1 MKTNKKNLT
10 LFWLL
15 LFLPS
20 LFWAQDKI
28 EFTAETINNEEI
40 VFSEI
45 YSSGPTLVNFWAL
58 WCKPCR
64 AEMRHLEA
72 IYEKYKDKGFTILGI
87 NQDSPRSV
95 AKVKAFVSSHNLNF
109 PIVTDPNQEIFQ
121 QFNGQ
126 SIPLNVLYNIK
137 GEVVYTHVG
146 YLPGDEIKLEEEIK
160 KVLGIE
166 N

>member
-45 YSSGPTLVNFWAL
+45 
-58 WCKPCR
+58 
-64 AEMRHLEA
+64 
-72 IYEKYKDKGFTILGI
+72 
-87 NQDSPRSV
+87 
-95 AKVKAFVSSHNLNF
+95 
-109 PIVTDPNQEIFQ
+109 
-121 QFNGQ
+121 
-126 SIPLNVLYNIK
+126 
-137 GEVVYTHVG
+137 
-146 YLPGDEIKLEEEIK
+146 
-160 KVLGIE
+160 
-166 N
+166 